1 MALAQGAQRG
11 SVRISSG
18 SRQGSGAAF
27 VRAQRVVVAAPRR
40 GAAHT
45 NTTPAASAASEMA
58 APASTTA
65 TAGGDFAAF
74 EAYVLDLQE
83 RILSEAEALDG
94 SGRTFVRDRWSRG
107 SDNAGYGITAVLEGG
122 DLLEKAAANVS
133 IIHGSL
139 SAQRAQAMSSRGRAD
154 IDPAGG
160 QPYSAAAMSLV
171 FHSAHPL
178 VPTLRADVRLFQVAG
193 SAWFGGGCDLTPS
206 YLFEDDAAEFHRHWK
221 RVCDRHSPAAYAEY
235 KAWCDRYFYIPC
247 RKEHRGIG
255 GIFFDDVASAEAGFD
270 AATFARAVGDNV
282 LPSWRAIAARRR
294 ALPFTDAQRQW
305 QLLRRG
311 RYLEFNLLYDRGVK
325 FGLDG
330 GRVESIMVSA
340 PPLIA
345 WKYNVEPA
353 AGSDEARLVEAL
365 RAPREWV

>member
-1 MALAQGAQRG
+1 MP
-11 SVRISSG
+11 
-18 SRQGSGAAF
+18 GAAQQQE
-27 VRAQRVVVAAPRR
+27 A
-40 GAAHT
+40 
-45 NTTPAASAASEMA
+45 
-58 APASTTA
+58 A
-65 TAGGDFAAF
+65 TAAGTDFARF
-74 EAYVLDLQE
+74 ERYVLDLQD
-83 RILSEAEALDG
+83 RILSEAEAIDG
-94 SGRTFVRDRWSRG
+94 SGKRFLRDRWSRG
-107 SDNAGYGITAVLEGG
+107 SESAGYGITAVLEGG
-122 DLLEKAAANVS
+122 DLLEKAAANIS
-133 IIHGSL
+133 IIHGEL

-154 IDPAGG
+154 IDPKGG

-206 YLFEDDAAEFHRHWK
+206 YLFEEDARDFHAHWR
-221 RVCDRHSPAAYAEY
+221 RVCERYGEGVYPEF

-255 GIFFDDVASAEAGFD
+255 GLFFDDVASGEAGYDAEAFV
-270 AATFARAVGDNV
+270 REVGDNI
-282 LPSWRAIAARRR
+282 LPSWTAIAARRR
-294 ALPFTDAQRQW
+294 ALPYSGAQRQW

-345 WKYNVEPA
+345 WKYGVEA
-353 AGSDEARLVEAL
+353 AEGSEEARLVEVL
-365 RAPREWV
+365 RAPREWA